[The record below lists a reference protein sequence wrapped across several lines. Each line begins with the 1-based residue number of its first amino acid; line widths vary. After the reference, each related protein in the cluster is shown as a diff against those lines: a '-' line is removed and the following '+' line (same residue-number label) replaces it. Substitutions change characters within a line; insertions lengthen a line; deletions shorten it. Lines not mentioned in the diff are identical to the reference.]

1 MSDFDCTLLASITAA
16 DNALALNTLQTNVL
30 TSMKG
35 DLDFAGGLMNKIPS
49 VNSFSMR
56 SEFRSTINKVIQNL
70 DKHLDLANRAS
81 NQKVFEIAVCPDD
94 KIEGTIE
101 QGSNSFGAV
110 GVYQNTFAYNKYV
123 LGTKNLGNAFLSAP
137 ADPVLNKSLFL
148 NDAETYSQ
156 FPADEVETPQKVQA
170 QVRRMVSAADIKTMY
185 ESTNFFADYSNDN
198 GVDSVSVRAA
208 GNVPTTPGDYT
219 LNPSTPGKV
228 SSGKMIYDNAS
239 SGTTIHTDYE
249 NLKAEVFIN
258 SAGLKVNMLAY
269 AAKNKLAVLLLKVG
283 SSTPSDVTT
292 NLVLPTDVLSISNG
306 SDNEGCGGVGFYYI
320 NRLSTKSALAVESA
334 DRKAIQAQNAPAGA
348 KINKLL
354 KTIGELRID
363 SENPN
368 VPITPET
375 EVDYLNLENAI
386 NYSAVVASAQGD
398 IGVLINRNAI
408 MACAIKTN
416 RKFLQ
421 ALYDNVH
428 GNAAFDAGS
437 YANLCDC

>member
-35 DLDFAGGLMNKIPS
+35 DLDFAGGLMNKMPS

-94 KIEGTIE
+94 KIEGTVE

-137 ADPVLNKSLFL
+137 ADETLNKSLFL

-156 FPADEVETPQKVQA
+156 FPVVEVKNASDVQV
-170 QVRRMVSAADIKTMY
+170 QVRRMISAADIQTMF
-185 ESTNFFADYSNDN
+185 ESTNFAADYSNDA
-198 GVDSVSVRAA
+198 GVDSVSIQKSE
-208 GNVPTTPGDYT
+208 NIPTGLGDYT
-219 LNPSTPGKV
+219 LHADNGYISTGKD
-228 SSGKMIYDNAS
+228 IYDNAE
-239 SGTTIHTDYE
+239 SGTTIHEDYE
-249 NLKAEVFIN
+249 DLKAEVFIN
-258 SAGLKVNMLAY
+258 SAGHKVNMLAY
-269 AAKNKLAVLLLKVG
+269 AAKNDLAVLLVKVG
-283 SSTPSDVTT
+283 ASVPTDVTT
-292 NLVLPTDVLSISNG
+292 NLFLPTDVLSISNG
-306 SDNEGCGGVGFYYI
+306 SGNGGCGGIGYYYI
-320 NRLSTKSALAVESA
+320 NKLSTKSAVAVEST
-334 DRKAIQAQNAPAGA
+334 DRKAIQAQNAPVDAMVD
-348 KINKLL
+348 KLL
-354 KTIGELRID
+354 KTLAELPID

-368 VPITPET
+368 LPVTPET
-375 EVDYLNLENAI
+375 EDEYLNLSNAI
-386 NYSAVVASAQGD
+386 NFSAVVASAQGD

-408 MACAIKTN
+408 MSCAIKTN

-428 GNAAFDAGS
+428 GNSAFAAGS